1 MQPVRLAAMIAAAL
15 VSAGT
20 LTACTGGSATPEPA
34 PAPTQSLYT
43 PPPCP
48 TPAKAIPTNWPK
60 FLPSD
65 LPRPKNATIMKNG
78 VSTTS
83 DGVHIVRFT
92 TPTSLRESVLF
103 IVKKYRDAGYVLG
116 RGDAEATEADAPFV
130 HGSIRGVTRIS
141 RIEQCQTLWLT
152 ATVKVDN
159 SGSTTPLISPHPTS
173 TGSPSPL
180 PFG

>member
-1 MQPVRLAAMIAAAL
+1 MQPVRLAAMIAAL
-15 VSAGT
+15 VSAVA
-20 LTACTGGSATPEPA
+20 LTGCTGGSKPQAA
-34 PAPTQSLYT
+34 PQPSQSLYT

-48 TPAKAIPTNWPK
+48 GPAKAIATNWPK
-60 FLPSD
+60 FLPAD
-65 LPRPKNATIMKNG
+65 LPKPKNATIMPKG
-78 VSTTS
+78 ISTTS

-92 TPTSLRESVLF
+92 TPSSLRESVLF
-103 IVKKYRDAGYVLG
+103 IVKSYPKAGYTLG

-130 HGSIRGVTRIS
+130 HGDIRGVTRIS

-152 ATVKVDN
+152 ATVNVKN
-159 SGSTTPLISPHPTS
+159 NLGGTPLISPRPTS

>member
-1 MQPVRLAAMIAAAL
+1 MQPVRLAAMTVAAL
-15 VSAGT
+15 VSAAA
-20 LTACTGGSATPEPA
+20 LTGCTGGSKPQAA

-48 TPAKAIPTNWPK
+48 APAKATPTQWPA
-60 FLPSD
+60 FLPGD
-65 LPRPKNATIMKNG
+65 LPKPLNAAIMKNG

-103 IVKKYRDAGYVLG
+103 IVQKYPKAGYTLG

-130 HGSIRGVTRIS
+130 HGEIRGVTRIS
-141 RIEQCQTLWLT
+141 QLAQCQTLWLT
-152 ATVKVDN
+152 ATVNVN
-159 SGSTTPLISPHPTS
+159 NNLGQTPILPSRTPS
-173 TGSPSPL
+173 SSPSPL